1 MDSLTLFGWAKELGF
16 ADAGI
21 CSISEYALQ
30 RQTVME
36 QPQLKERKQLRFDPR
51 EDYPQAKSIAALLWP
66 YEGGGET
73 REREV
78 FVDHYYEASN
88 AAYHAAIALEKR
100 MLDRGHFAKANVSY
114 PAKETAV
121 RCGLGVIGKNSLLIH
136 PQYGSRVIIILML
149 TDLVCEERAQERNGC
164 VNCGCCVAAC
174 PVGAIDA
181 HGEMHPEKCLRNYMM
196 EGVVVPE
203 TLRTKMKN
211 TLIGCDRCQRV
222 CPMQKSAHAEEHEA
236 FLLEDFVTL
245 DEAKYAGSV
254 KRLAE
259 RIGRNAARPQR
270 VRAQAALLCGNI
282 GSDADLPVLKVWA
295 ESEFE
300 AVREHAQW
308 AIKQITE
315 RKESTQG
322 LTRSGLDQR
331 P

>member
-16 ADAGI
+16 AEAGI
-21 CSISEYALQ
+21 CCVGEYALQ
-30 RQTVME
+30 RRMVME
-36 QPQLKERKQLRFDPR
+36 QPQLKERKQLRFAPH
-51 EDYPQAKSIAALLWP
+51 EDYPQAKSIVALLWP
-66 YEGGGET
+66 YESGGNAQG
-73 REREV
+73 REV

-88 AAYHAAIALEKR
+88 AAYHAAMALEKR
-100 MLDRGHFAKANVSY
+100 MLDAGCFAKANVSY

-121 RCGLGVIGKNSLLIH
+121 RCGLGVIGKHSLLLH

-149 TDLVCEERAQERNGC
+149 TDLVCEERKEVHESC
-164 VNCGCCVAAC
+164 VNCGQCALAC

-181 HGEMHPEKCLRNYMM
+181 HGEMHPDKCLRNYMM

-203 TLRTKMKN
+203 ALRAKMQN
-211 TLIGCDRCQRV
+211 ALIGCDRCQRV
-222 CPMQKSAHAEEHEA
+222 CPMQPSGQADREC
-236 FLLEDFVTL
+236 FLLDDFVTL
-245 DEAKYAGSV
+245 DEVKYADAI

-282 GSDADLPVLKVWA
+282 GREADLPVLESWA

-308 AIKQITE
+308 AIKQIE
-315 RKESTQG
+315 ARKESAGG
-322 LTRSGLDQR
+322 LAQSGIDLR

>member
-16 ADAGI
+16 EDAGI
-21 CSISEYALQ
+21 CCVGEYGLQ
-30 RQTVME
+30 RRMVTQ
-36 QPQLKERKQLRFDPR
+36 QPQLKERKQLRFDPQ
-51 EDYPQAKSIAALLWP
+51 EDYPQAKSIVAMLWP
-66 YEGGGET
+66 YEGSSNAQG
-73 REREV
+73 REV

-88 AAYHAAIALEKR
+88 AAYHAAMALEKR
-100 MLDRGHFAKANVSY
+100 MIEAGHFAKANVSY

-121 RCGLGVIGKNSLLIH
+121 RCGLGVIGKNSLLLH
-136 PQYGSRVIIILML
+136 RQYGSRVIIILML
-149 TDLVCEERAQERNGC
+149 TDLACEERSEVREGC
-164 VNCGCCVAAC
+164 LNCGRCALAC

-181 HGEMHPEKCLRNYMM
+181 EGEMRPDKCLRNYML

-203 TLRTKMKN
+203 ALRTKMQN

-222 CPMQKSAHAEEHEA
+222 CPMQPSNQVDREC
-236 FLLEDFVTL
+236 FLLDDFVTL
-245 DEAKYAGSV
+245 DEAKYAGTV

-259 RIGRNAARPQR
+259 QIGRNAARLQR

-282 GSDADLPVLKVWA
+282 GNETDLPVLEEWA

-300 AVREHAQW
+300 AVSEHAQW
-308 AIKQITE
+308 AIKQITA

-322 LTRSGLDQR
+322 LDQSGLDLR